1 MYDSTN
7 NSYENSDG
15 LITNGCVNV
24 QKGKTQYSEGTFECT
39 TGYTGCLYCIDGR
52 CVYNVATIQI
62 PTSRACHEDIMTDLI

>member
-24 QKGKTQYSEGTFECT
+24 QKGKTQYSEGTFEC
-39 TGYTGCLYCIDGR
+39 GYTGCLYCIDGR
-52 CVYNVATIQI
+52 CVYNVATIQFS
-62 PTSRACHEDIMTDLI
+62 TSRACHEDITNLI